1 MANGMFLE
9 FDTRHHAVVNLLGLG
24 TILVLPIERV
34 RLLRL
39 QKQGAITV
47 SPSRA
52 CYLAHFR
59 LEISAA
65 KAAVLPSCACNLAHL
80 GPDLHSKCRCP
91 RIINNFGTGGYQMP
105 SSKLI
110 LIGDCVVQK
119 SEVAKL

>member
-9 FDTRHHAVVNLLGLG
+9 FDTRHHAVANLLGLG
-24 TILVLPIERV
+24 TILVLPIARV

-39 QKQGAITV
+39 QKQDATT
-47 SPSRA
+47 
-52 CYLAHFR
+52 
-59 LEISAA
+59 
-65 KAAVLPSCACNLAHL
+65 VLPSCACNLAHL